1 MRNNNP
7 KRLPD
12 ATIELLCPM
21 QSHQN
26 DKSQTQMPSFSYPR
40 YDLHARSTV
49 NAEDLAVDPLAV
61 LRGKEADNTGNI
73 NGETNTVER
82 RPGSSEL

>member
-1 MRNNNP
+1 MSNAITS
-7 KRLPD
+7 KRQKPNLD
-12 ATIELLCPM
+12 A
-21 QSHQN
+21 
-26 DKSQTQMPSFSYPR
+26 SFSCPL